1 MKRMYKAYIAS
12 LGQKDS
18 WIGFKVIRPRGE
30 DADALAKGD
39 DGGPDEELGDGGEDG
54 DDHQGQKEVLALVQ
68 SSQDGGCPLDL
79 FKDN

>member
-1 MKRMYKAYIAS
+1 MYKAYIAS

-18 WIGFKVIRPRGE
+18 RIGFKVIRPGGE

-68 SSQDGGCPLDL
+68 SS
-79 FKDN
+79 